1 MLVLAQ
7 SLNAESCMQM
17 VGNLNVAKERS
28 KTTYAKQRKKVKITI
43 RKRAVKLIN
52 KEYSSFKKNSHK
64 KLVNIKNRLVCED
77 LSEFIKEY
85 GKHNL
90 FFCN

>member
-7 SLNAESCMQM
+7 SLNVESCFQM
-17 VGNLNVAKERS
+17 VGNLNEAKGHS
-28 KTTYAKQRKKVKITI
+28 KPKRKKVKITI
-43 RKRAVKLIN
+43 RKRALKLIN
-52 KEYSSFKKNSHK
+52 KEYSNFKKTSHK
-64 KLVNIKNRLVCED
+64 RLVNVKNRLVCED
-77 LSEFIKEY
+77 LSEFVKEY